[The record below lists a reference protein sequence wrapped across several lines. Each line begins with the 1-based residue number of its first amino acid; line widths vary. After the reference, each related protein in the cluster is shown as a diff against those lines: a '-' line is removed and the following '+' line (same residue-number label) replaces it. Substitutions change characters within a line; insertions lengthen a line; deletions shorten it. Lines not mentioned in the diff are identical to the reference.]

1 MNFQSLKYIVAI
13 ERFGSISKAASKLY
27 VSQPYLS
34 KVVRE
39 MEEEYHITI
48 FTRGKSGIALT
59 DSGRVFIDMAVRLL
73 DNVEKFNQIF
83 EQQEFNIIGLRLT
96 TVPYSLVM
104 NAYIS
109 TLKGL
114 SDSKIRLYYKE
125 SNNYK
130 IIQEV
135 YANEADIGV
144 INVTSRNVSMME
156 NFLKMKHISY
166 HFLMYMNIHLV
177 VGEHHPLLKKQDSI
191 TLEDIYQY
199 NFVMYASLD
208 SPLGSDI
215 QNSYN
220 EVSSEQI
227 LDWNRF
233 KQIVYVHN
241 RACLHNI
248 LTQTDFIALGTA
260 ETQEQRKRYHIVSIQ
275 FPRQRKAEDTASYS
289 QLWAIHLKDKTLPPL
304 GEVFMSNLRKFCSG
318 FEKYPE
324 DYASVTQPAL
334 DEI

>member
-13 ERFGSISKAASKLY
+13 ERFGSISKAATKLY

-39 MEEEYHITI
+39 VEEEYHITI

-59 DSGRVFIDMAVRLL
+59 DSGRVFVDMAVRLL
-73 DNVEKFNQIF
+73 NNVEQFNQIF
-83 EQQEFNIIGLRLT
+83 EQQEFNLIGLRLS

-109 TLKGL
+109 TLKEL
-114 SDSKIRLYYKE
+114 PDSRIRLYYKE

-144 INVTSRNVSMME
+144 IAVTSGNAAMME
-156 NFLKMKHISY
+156 NFLKMKHMSY
-166 HFLMYMNIHLV
+166 HYLLDMNIHLV
-177 VGEHHPLLKKQDSI
+177 TGEHHPLLKKQGSI

-215 QNSYN
+215 QNAYN
-220 EVSSEQI
+220 EVSSEHLLEWSRI
-227 LDWNRF
+227 KR
-233 KQIVYVHN
+233 IVYVYT

-248 LTQTDFIALGTA
+248 LTQTDFIALGSA
-260 ETQEQRKRYHIVSIQ
+260 ETQAQSERYHIVSIP
-275 FPRQRKAEDTASYS
+275 FPRQRRAEEPASYG

-304 GEVFMSNLRKFCSG
+304 GEVFMQNLRRACSG
-318 FEKYPE
+318 R
-324 DYASVTQPAL
+324 
-334 DEI
+334 

>member
-39 MEEEYHITI
+39 MEDEYHITI

-73 DNVEKFNQIF
+73 DNVEHFNQIF
-83 EQQEFNIIGLRLT
+83 EQQDFNVIGLRLS

-104 NAYIS
+104 NAYTS
-109 TLKGL
+109 TLKEL
-114 SDSKIRLYYKE
+114 PDSRMRLYYKE

-130 IIQEV
+130 IIQEI

-144 INVTSRNVSMME
+144 IAVTNSNVPMME
-156 NFLKMKHISY
+156 NFLKMKHISH
-166 HFLMYMNIHLV
+166 HFMMNMNIMLT
-177 VGEHHPLLKKQDSI
+177 VGEHHPLLKKLGSI

-199 NFVMYASLD
+199 DFVMYASLD

-215 QNSYN
+215 QNAYN
-220 EVSSEQI
+220 EVSSEHI
-227 LDWNRF
+227 LDWSRI
-233 KQIVYVHN
+233 KRIVYIYS

-248 LTQTDFIALGTA
+248 LTQTDFIALGSA
-260 ETQEQRKRYHIVSIQ
+260 ETHDQIGRYHIVSIPL
-275 FPRQRKAEDTASYS
+275 PRQRRNEEPCSYS
-289 QLWAIHLKDKTLPPL
+289 QLWAIHLKDKALPPL
-304 GEVFMSNLRKFCSG
+304 GEAFMRNLRKSCG
-318 FEKYPE
+318 
-324 DYASVTQPAL
+324 VR
-334 DEI
+334 